1 MLENNLRTKL
11 LEFLSYISHLACYI
25 SNPLFNN
32 SRHLMLTTEQTNSYQ
47 QNGYLVL
54 DQCFSDEQMNLLQHS
69 ADQIVADFDPN
80 STRAVFSTEDH
91 SKTRDDYFLSS
102 GDKVRCFFEEDAFDA
117 KGELKQDK
125 SLSINKIGHGLH
137 QLVPEFKDFSHSE
150 KIKNIALDL
159 GLKRPQIHQSMYIFK
174 QPKIGGVIRWHQD
187 ASYFFTTP
195 ISVITFWLAV
205 EDATLQNGCLQVQSQ
220 GAGMSLKEQF
230 LRYPD
235 DSTEL
240 KALHDMPWPD
250 DDNAKPL
257 VVKKGTLVVFNGL
270 LPHFSAPNLSDTSR
284 HAFTLHVT
292 CANTQYAKENWLQA
306 EPSLL

>member
-1 MLENNLRTKL
+1 
-11 LEFLSYISHLACYI
+11 
-25 SNPLFNN
+25 
-32 SRHLMLTTEQTNSYQ
+32 MLTTEQKKSYQ

-54 DQCFSDEQMNLLQHS
+54 DQCFSAEQMS
-69 ADQIVADFDPN
+69 ALKISANGIVADFDPN

-102 GDKVRCFFEEDAFDA
+102 GDKVRCFFEEDAFDS

-125 SLSINKIGHGLH
+125 SLSINKIGHALH
-137 QLVPEFKDFSHSE
+137 QLVPEFKTFSHSD
-150 KIKNIALDL
+150 KIKDIALDL
-159 GLKRPQIHQSMYIFK
+159 GLVKPQIHQSMYIFK

-195 ISVITFWLAV
+195 LSVVTFWLAV
-205 EDATLQNGCLQVQSQ
+205 EDATLQNGCLQVQS
-220 GAGMSLKEQF
+220 GGEPIPLKEQF

-240 KALHDMPWPD
+240 KILHDMPWPND
-250 DDNAKPL
+250 DSAKAL
-257 VVKKGTLVVFNGL
+257 EVKKGTLVVFNGL
-270 LPHFSAPNLSDTSR
+270 LPHFSAPNLSDKSR
-284 HAFTLHVT
+284 HAFTLHIT
-292 CANTQYAKENWLQA
+292 CAETEYAKENWLQA